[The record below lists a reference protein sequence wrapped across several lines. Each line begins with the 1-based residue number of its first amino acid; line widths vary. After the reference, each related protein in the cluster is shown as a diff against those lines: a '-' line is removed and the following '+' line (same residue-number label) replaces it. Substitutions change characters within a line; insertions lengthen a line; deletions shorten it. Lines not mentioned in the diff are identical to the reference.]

1 MKNRFYITE
10 EDKKNILNQHKN
22 YVNEQALSSLT
33 PGKPNLTLPTSSNKL
48 NVVNKVPQFQV
59 DPKVQ
64 ELINTANKFVADNPK
79 LLTFAVAD
87 IENYLNY
94 SFKDNPAVIP
104 YAKAAFTSKNPK
116 LIFPDASQQAQPNP
130 ATPSPEVKVENIQPG
145 VFNQKVLD
153 LQKKLNEKFK
163 SGLTEDG
170 KWGPKTSLAV
180 ANALKS
186 NPSAV
191 TPTNPGGQVANV
203 NTASAGNVAATPGVV
218 QGGK

>member
-22 YVNEQALSSLT
+22 YVNEQALNNLT
-33 PGKPNLTLPTSSNKL
+33 PGKTNMSLPTSSNKL

-116 LIFPDASQQAQPNP
+116 LIFPDASQQVQPSV
-130 ATPSPEVKVENIQPG
+130 AKPSQEVKIENIQPG
-145 VFNQKVLD
+145 VFNQKVQD

-163 SGLTEDG
+163 SGLIEDG
-170 KWGPKTSLAV
+170 KWGPKTSSAV
-180 ANALKS
+180 AKALKNVS
-186 NPSAV
+186 V
-191 TPTNPGGQVANV
+191 TPANTTTPTTQTPV
-203 NTASAGNVAATPGVV
+203 NTTTA

>member
-22 YVNEQALSSLT
+22 YVNEQALNNLT
-33 PGKPNLTLPTSSNKL
+33 PGKTNMSLPTSSNKL

-116 LIFPDASQQAQPNP
+116 LIFPDASQQVQPSV
-130 ATPSPEVKVENIQPG
+130 AKPSQEVKIENIQPG
-145 VFNQKVLD
+145 VFNQKVQD

-163 SGLTEDG
+163 SGLIEDG
-170 KWGPKTSLAV
+170 KWGPKTSSAV
-180 ANALKS
+180 AKALKNVS
-186 NPSAV
+186 V
-191 TPTNPGGQVANV
+191 TPANTTTPTTQTPV
-203 NTASAGNVAATPGVV
+203 NTTTAQS
-218 QGGK
+218 GK